1 MYGCSFGGLLAFNLS
16 IKYPTMFSGLILD
29 VPAFQNYE
37 DFIDKYKYFFKFM
50 DLFKF
55 YFSLPLRDP
64 NSVQYK
70 RIAPLYPHYYQD
82 EKLCGYAKM
91 SSIVHIIDE

>member
-1 MYGCSFGGLLAFNLS
+1 
-16 IKYPTMFSGLILD
+16 MFSGLILD
-29 VPAFQNYE
+29 VPAFQSYE
-37 DFIDKYKYFFKFM
+37 DFFDKYKYFFKFM

-55 YFSLPLRDP
+55 YFSLTFHDP